1 MLTLLRRLL
10 SVGTDAAPE
19 ENFFI
24 SSGLE
29 FYGDLVAR
37 ASSGRIEG
45 KFDGHIIECRK
56 LIIGPHAT
64 IKGNVFAEEIVVY
77 GYCEGNLYAAGDM
90 KVFDT
95 AVILGDI
102 HASSLIVEHNAT
114 FRGNLRKLRTED
126 FLEITAR
133 EKEKIIQQ
141 RKSNVYN
148 IHSLNARLEAEQR
161 RARKVANG
169 MPLTPETEERT
180 NLPLKRIQVAAPIA
194 VQNDSLTPTAV
205 ASGSEMPKAI
215 NVQASPV
222 DVSTLIGGNTDF
234 LVPAMDEAFLPDYV
248 VPLPITQ
255 PDAIDDKSLPTSTG
269 SEIAAE
275 AAQATEPS
283 ASMLLLEAQ
292 STEVPVEI
300 EPSAEPFIE
309 ATENAF
315 VETTEEQTLFA
326 SEADLTADTLDIIGD
341 AGAEASAQEELI
353 SIAQTEEGLMEDQT
367 FFMDTDDAE
376 AMLEAQLMAD
386 ESWMEADAT
395 ADNITD
401 TEIGL
406 DEVEIPVDA
415 STVPEITLEEEIST
429 AIPAEDELAITLP
442 DVTEAAA
449 DTIPQAEPAFSF
461 PTSISSSWDTFPV
474 DQNDNGIRI
483 DPSIPFIRIP
493 DASPR
498 VEDAAACEEQ
508 PAQIRATFID
518 TTGGEISDIQAGDMI
533 EGRMDQAP
541 VEVLRVKATP
551 ARTMI
556 PRQLSSPEAFE
567 LREASGTMIIIREEE
582 EEVTEDSLSI
592 DRRQQG
598 GPELRGSEPMEAE
611 EPKFKISAVPT
622 AEPGYEP
629 GYTNQQ
635 RNTRKPVTV
644 QPENTRRWF

>member
-169 MPLTPETEERT
+169 MPLTPETEEQESA
-180 NLPLKRIQVAAPIA
+180 PLKRIQTAAPI
-194 VQNDSLTPTAV
+194 VVPNNRLTPSAV
-205 ASGSEMPKAI
+205 ASGSDMPRAI

-222 DVSTLIGGNTDF
+222 DVSTLTSGPSDF
-234 LVPAMDEAFLPDYV
+234 LIPTMDEAFLPNYV
-248 VPLPITQ
+248 VPMPIS
-255 PDAIDDKSLPTSTG
+255 PIDST
-269 SEIAAE
+269 IDPKLAE
-275 AAQATEPS
+275 TTEDTASAKAGQVAEPS
-283 ASMLLLEAQ
+283 ASLLLLDAGLNESSANIDASPAPTDDHVVELSQ
-292 STEVPVEI
+292 DEPVAKHIIEEIASLDETLEI
-300 EPSAEPFIE
+300 ELPSESAEI
-309 ATENAF
+309 
-315 VETTEEQTLFA
+315 
-326 SEADLTADTLDIIGD
+326 
-341 AGAEASAQEELI
+341 AEAVSEVAMAEEVAGET
-353 SIAQTEEGLMEDQT
+353 S
-367 FFMDTDDAE
+367 FFMDTEDAE
-376 AMLEAQLMAD
+376 AMLEAQLVAD
-386 ESWMEADAT
+386 ESWMDAAETDAAIMEEETAFPEVELSVEEINDEAD
-395 ADNITD
+395 
-401 TEIGL
+401 
-406 DEVEIPVDA
+406 
-415 STVPEITLEEEIST
+415 LEEVMFADLSADT
-429 AIPAEDELAITLP
+429 
-442 DVTEAAA
+442 AA
-449 DTIPQAEPAFSF
+449 DIQAPEAPEAEVDTTERAGDFFSF
-461 PTSISSSWDTFPV
+461 PTSVTTDFIPFQV

-498 VEDAAACEEQ
+498 IEDEAAQQEQ
-508 PAQIRATFID
+508 HIQVRATFID
-518 TTGGEISDIQAGDMI
+518 TTVGELTHPVSGSISE
-533 EGRMDQAP
+533 EGVDQVP
-541 VEVLRVKATP
+541 VEVLRVKASP

-567 LREASGTMIIIREEE
+567 LREASGTMIIIREEDDYISE
-582 EEVTEDSLSI
+582 EETNI
-592 DRRQQG
+592 DLRQQG
-598 GPELRGSEPMEAE
+598 GAELRGSEPLENE

-635 RNTRKPVTV
+635 RTNRKPVTV

>member
-1 MLTLLRRLL
+1 MLTFLRRLF

-169 MPLTPETEERT
+169 MPLTPETVERPVS
-180 NLPLKRIQVAAPIA
+180 PLKRIQSAAPIT
-194 VQNDSLTPTAV
+194 VPHNRITPAPVTT
-205 ASGSEMPKAI
+205 GSELPRAI
-215 NVQASPV
+215 NIPASPV
-222 DVSTLIGGNTDF
+222 DVSTLSGGPSDF
-234 LVPAMDEAFLPDYV
+234 LVPSMDESFLPDYV
-248 VPLPITQ
+248 VPLPAIGHEALVEKQQEVIREQEASAIT
-255 PDAIDDKSLPTSTG
+255 TN
-269 SEIAAE
+269 E
-275 AAQATEPS
+275 EPS
-283 ASMLLLEAQ
+283 ASMLLLEAETIGQ
-292 STEVPVEI
+292 VEEVK
-300 EPSAEPFIE
+300 
-309 ATENAF
+309 
-315 VETTEEQTLFA
+315 
-326 SEADLTADTLDIIGD
+326 G
-341 AGAEASAQEELI
+341 
-353 SIAQTEEGLMEDQT
+353 
-367 FFMDTDDAE
+367 E
-376 AMLEAQLMAD
+376 AMLEIEAPEVVEEEVDTIEEEAIAEEVAIDEVPESIEMTDIILEEVDAADTSIESAENADHFMEAEDADVMIDAQI
-386 ESWMEADAT
+386 EADALWMASIEST
-395 ADNITD
+395 LKA
-401 TEIGL
+401 EA
-406 DEVEIPVDA
+406 EVEIAPDFELETEVMIEDEA
-415 STVPEITLEEEIST
+415 SFVSEEISLT
-429 AIPAEDELAITLP
+429 VATEEVVEAFEEPA
-442 DVTEAAA
+442 AAA
-449 DTIPQAEPAFSF
+449 DDASAFSF
-461 PTSISSSWDTFPV
+461 PASVSASFDPFPV

-493 DASPR
+493 DAAPR
-498 VEDAAACEEQ
+498 SEEASDDITEDLTDV
-508 PAQIRATFID
+508 RASFMDTF
-518 TTGGEISDIQAGDMI
+518 AGDVVDFGKDAPAEFSMEI
-533 EGRMDQAP
+533 P
-541 VEVLRVKATP
+541 VEIKASKPVP
-551 ARTMI
+551 ARTII
-556 PRQLSSPEAFE
+556 PRQLTSPEAFE

-582 EEVTEDSLSI
+582 DYTEEHEADV

-598 GPELRGSEPMEAE
+598 GPELRGSEPLENE

-635 RNTRKPVTV
+635 RTTRKPVTV

>member
-1 MLTLLRRLL
+1 MLTFLRRLF

-169 MPLTPETEERT
+169 MPLTPEVEERPAS
-180 NLPLKRIQVAAPIA
+180 PLKRIQ
-194 VQNDSLTPTAV
+194 TAV
-205 ASGSEMPKAI
+205 PIIVPQNRITPAPVTTGSEMPRAI
-215 NVQASPV
+215 NIPTSRV
-222 DVSTLIGGNTDF
+222 DVSTISGGSSDF
-234 LVPAMDEAFLPDYV
+234 MVPSMDESFLPDYV
-248 VPLPITQ
+248 VPLP
-255 PDAIDDKSLPTSTG
+255 AIGHEALVEKQQEAIREQET
-269 SEIAAE
+269 AE
-275 AAQATEPS
+275 AIVALPSEPS
-283 ASMLLLEAQ
+283 ASMLLLEAEMAAQ
-292 STEVPVEI
+292 ADEVKEEAIVEI
-300 EPSAEPFIE
+300 EVAETFEEAVAINEEAFIAEEVAIFETPAAVEFE
-309 ATENAF
+309 ANTAEEFEAAFNNIENTEAF
-315 VETTEEQTLFA
+315 DHFME
-326 SEADLTADTLDIIGD
+326 SE
-341 AGAEASAQEELI
+341 
-353 SIAQTEEGLMEDQT
+353 
-367 FFMDTDDAE
+367 DAE
-376 AMLEAQLMAD
+376 AMIDAQFQADQAWMA
-386 ESWMEADAT
+386 S
-395 ADNITD
+395 
-401 TEIGL
+401 TETTI
-406 DEVEIPVDA
+406 EVEAEVEAAPETELE
-415 STVPEITLEEEIST
+415 TVEMMNEESSLVVEAMINLSEEIVAENIDEEEARIT
-429 AIPAEDELAITLP
+429 EDQTT
-442 DVTEAAA
+442 V
-449 DTIPQAEPAFSF
+449 FSF
-461 PTSISSSWDTFPV
+461 PTTVSTSFDPFPV

-493 DASPR
+493 DAAPR
-498 VEDAAACEEQ
+498 EE
-508 PAQIRATFID
+508 AGADEASDDLIEVRATFMD
-518 TTGGEISDIQAGDMI
+518 TFTQDVSDFGTDIAPEISNEM
-533 EGRMDQAP
+533 P
-541 VEVLRVKATP
+541 VEIKTIKSVA
-551 ARTMI
+551 ARNII
-556 PRQLSSPEAFE
+556 PRQLTSPEAFE
-567 LREASGTMIIIREEE
+567 LREASGTMIIIREEDDDFI
-582 EEVTEDSLSI
+582 EDAASDEDL
-592 DRRQQG
+592 RQQG
-598 GPELRGSEPMEAE
+598 GPELRGSEPMDNE

-635 RNTRKPVTV
+635 RTTRKPVTV

>member
-169 MPLTPETEERT
+169 MPLTPETEELT
-180 NLPLKRIQVAAPIA
+180 SAPLKRIQTAAPIVVPNNRLA
-194 VQNDSLTPTAV
+194 PSAV
-205 ASGSEMPKAI
+205 ASGSDMPRAI
-215 NVQASPV
+215 NIQASPV
-222 DVSTLIGGNTDF
+222 DVSTLTAGPADF
-234 LVPAMDEAFLPDYV
+234 LVPTMDEAFLPDYV
-248 VPLPITQ
+248 VPLPIS
-255 PDAIDDKSLPTSTG
+255 PIDSAIDSKP
-269 SEIAAE
+269 AE
-275 AAQATEPS
+275 TTEETAGAEVVQPTEPS
-283 ASMLLLEAQ
+283 ASLLLLDA
-292 STEVPVEI
+292 EVNESPANIDASPAPADDHVVELSQDEPVVEHVVEEIAALDETLEI
-300 EPSAEPFIE
+300 ELPSESAEI
-309 ATENAF
+309 
-315 VETTEEQTLFA
+315 
-326 SEADLTADTLDIIGD
+326 
-341 AGAEASAQEELI
+341 AEAVSEVEMTEDVVEEA
-353 SIAQTEEGLMEDQT
+353 S
-367 FFMDTDDAE
+367 FFMDTEDAE
-376 AMLEAQLMAD
+376 AMLEAQLVAD
-386 ESWMEADAT
+386 ESWMDAAETDAAIIEDETAFPELELSVEEINDEAD
-395 ADNITD
+395 
-401 TEIGL
+401 
-406 DEVEIPVDA
+406 
-415 STVPEITLEEEIST
+415 LEEVMFADLSADT
-429 AIPAEDELAITLP
+429 AEDIQAPEAPEAEVDT
-442 DVTEAAA
+442 TERAG
-449 DTIPQAEPAFSF
+449 DFFSF
-461 PTSISSSWDTFPV
+461 PTSVTTDFIPFQV

-498 VEDAAACEEQ
+498 IEDEAAQQEQ
-508 PAQIRATFID
+508 HIQVRATFID
-518 TTGGEISDIQAGDMI
+518 TTVGEVSHPVSGSISE
-533 EGRMDQAP
+533 EGVDQVP
-541 VEVLRVKATP
+541 VEVLRVKASP

-567 LREASGTMIIIREEE
+567 LREASGTMIIIREEDEYMVE
-582 EEVTEDSLSI
+582 EDTTV

-598 GPELRGSEPMEAE
+598 GPELRGSEPLENE

-635 RNTRKPVTV
+635 RTNRKPVTV

>member
-1 MLTLLRRLL
+1 MLTLLRRLFA
-10 SVGTDAAPE
+10 VGTDAAPE

-161 RARKVANG
+161 KARKVANG
-169 MPLTPETEERT
+169 MPLTPETEERA
-180 NLPLKRIQVAAPIA
+180 NAPLKRIQPASPIVVPQQILA
-194 VQNDSLTPTAV
+194 PTAV
-205 ASGSEMPKAI
+205 ATGVEMPRAI
-215 NVQASPV
+215 NIQASPV
-222 DVSTLIGGNTDF
+222 DVSTLSGGSADF
-234 LVPAMDEAFLPDYV
+234 LVPTMDEAFLPDYV
-248 VPLPITQ
+248 VPLPIVH
-255 PDAIDDKSLPTSTG
+255 PASEPESKLPETEVPSIG
-269 SEIAAE
+269 ADNKLD
-275 AAQATEPS
+275 TEPS
-283 ASMLLLEAQ
+283 ASMLLLEAELAATAAEVTEEIEEVAEVSEVEQ
-292 STEVPVEI
+292 IDTRAEETEIDIESVEMVDTITETDAVIEASTEVELTTDLIVE
-300 EPSAEPFIE
+300 EEEMMESGDVEAMLDAQTEADESWIE
-309 ATENAF
+309 ATETEAITSI
-315 VETTEEQTLFA
+315 ET
-326 SEADLTADTLDIIGD
+326 
-341 AGAEASAQEELI
+341 GATTT
-353 SIAQTEEGLMEDQT
+353 IAEIV
-367 FFMDTDDAE
+367 TDE
-376 AMLEAQLMAD
+376 AMFM
-386 ESWMEADAT
+386 
-395 ADNITD
+395 
-401 TEIGL
+401 
-406 DEVEIPVDA
+406 
-415 STVPEITLEEEIST
+415 EEIS
-429 AIPAEDELAITLP
+429 ADI
-442 DVTEAAA
+442 AA
-449 DTIPQAEPAFSF
+449 DEFEGLHEDIEEMNTEETAEEPMVQADNGFSF
-461 PTSISSSWDTFPV
+461 PTSISTSFEPFTL

-493 DASPR
+493 EPAPR
-498 VEDAAACEEQ
+498 MDDLQADSTPLESE
-508 PAQIRATFID
+508 IRASFYETPVSEAPAFV
-518 TTGGEISDIQAGDMI
+518 TGETLEIPMAQASTEEI
-533 EGRMDQAP
+533 
-541 VEVLRVKATP
+541 RVKITP
-551 ARTMI
+551 AKTMI

-567 LREASGTMIIIREEE
+567 LREDSGTMIVIREEGEDMIE
-582 EEVTEDSLSI
+582 EEDNV

-598 GPELRGSEPMEAE
+598 GPELRGSEPLEND

-635 RNTRKPVTV
+635 RTTRKPVTA

>member
-169 MPLTPETEERT
+169 MPLTPETEELT
-180 NLPLKRIQVAAPIA
+180 SAPLKRIQTAAPIVVPNNRLA
-194 VQNDSLTPTAV
+194 PSAV
-205 ASGSEMPKAI
+205 ASGSDMPRAI

-222 DVSTLIGGNTDF
+222 DVSTLTAGPSDF
-234 LVPAMDEAFLPDYV
+234 LVPTMDEAFFPNYV
-248 VPLPITQ
+248 VPMPIS
-255 PDAIDDKSLPTSTG
+255 PIDST
-269 SEIAAE
+269 IDPKLAE
-275 AAQATEPS
+275 TTEETAGAEVAQSTEPS
-283 ASMLLLEAQ
+283 ASLLLLDAEVNESSANIEANP
-292 STEVPVEI
+292 VPADDQQVEMSQDEPVAEHVIEEIAALDETLEI
-300 EPSAEPFIE
+300 ELPSASAVI
-309 ATENAF
+309 
-315 VETTEEQTLFA
+315 
-326 SEADLTADTLDIIGD
+326 
-341 AGAEASAQEELI
+341 AEAVSEVEMA
-353 SIAQTEEGLMEDQT
+353 EDVVGET
-367 FFMDTDDAE
+367 SFFMDTEDAE
-376 AMLEAQLMAD
+376 AMLEAQLVAD
-386 ESWMEADAT
+386 ESWMDASETDAAIMEEETAFPEVELSVEEINDEAD
-395 ADNITD
+395 
-401 TEIGL
+401 
-406 DEVEIPVDA
+406 
-415 STVPEITLEEEIST
+415 LEEVMFADLSADT
-429 AIPAEDELAITLP
+429 
-442 DVTEAAA
+442 AA
-449 DTIPQAEPAFSF
+449 DIQAPELPEAEVDTTERAGDFFSF
-461 PTSISSSWDTFPV
+461 PTSVTTDFIPFQV

-498 VEDAAACEEQ
+498 IEDEAAQQEQ
-508 PAQIRATFID
+508 HIQVRATFID
-518 TTGGEISDIQAGDMI
+518 TTVGEVSHPVSGSISE
-533 EGRMDQAP
+533 EGVDQVP

-567 LREASGTMIIIREEE
+567 LREASGTMIIIREEDEDMAE
-582 EEVTEDSLSI
+582 EDTTV

-598 GPELRGSEPMEAE
+598 GPELRGSEPLENE

-635 RNTRKPVTV
+635 RTTRKPVTV

>member
-1 MLTLLRRLL
+1 MLTFLRRLF

-169 MPLTPETEERT
+169 MPLTPETEERPVS
-180 NLPLKRIQVAAPIA
+180 PLKRIQTASPITVPQNRITPAP
-194 VQNDSLTPTAV
+194 VTT
-205 ASGSEMPKAI
+205 GSELPRAI
-215 NVQASPV
+215 NIPASPV
-222 DVSTLIGGNTDF
+222 DVSTLSGGPSDF
-234 LVPAMDEAFLPDYV
+234 LVPSMDESFLPDYV
-248 VPLPITQ
+248 VPLPAIGHEALVEKQQEAIREQEASAIT
-255 PDAIDDKSLPTSTG
+255 TN
-269 SEIAAE
+269 E
-275 AAQATEPS
+275 EPS
-283 ASMLLLEAQ
+283 ASMLLLEAETIGQ
-292 STEVPVEI
+292 VEEVK
-300 EPSAEPFIE
+300 
-309 ATENAF
+309 
-315 VETTEEQTLFA
+315 
-326 SEADLTADTLDIIGD
+326 G
-341 AGAEASAQEELI
+341 
-353 SIAQTEEGLMEDQT
+353 
-367 FFMDTDDAE
+367 E
-376 AMLEAQLMAD
+376 AMLEIEAPEVVDEEVDTIEEESIAVEVTIDEVPESIEMTDIILEEVDAADISIESAENADHFMEAEDADVMIDAQI
-386 ESWMEADAT
+386 EADALWMASIEST
-395 ADNITD
+395 IEA
-401 TEIGL
+401 EA
-406 DEVEIPVDA
+406 EVEIAPDFELETEVMIQDEA
-415 STVPEITLEEEIST
+415 SFVSEEISLMV
-429 AIPAEDELAITLP
+429 ASEEVVEAFEEPA
-442 DVTEAAA
+442 AAA
-449 DTIPQAEPAFSF
+449 DDASAFSF
-461 PTSISSSWDTFPV
+461 PASVSASFDPFPV

-493 DASPR
+493 DAAPR
-498 VEDAAACEEQ
+498 AEEAADDITEDMTEVRASFMDTFAGEVVDFGTDA
-508 PAQIRATFID
+508 PAEFSL
-518 TTGGEISDIQAGDMI
+518 EM
-533 EGRMDQAP
+533 P
-541 VEVLRVKATP
+541 VEIKASKPVP
-551 ARTMI
+551 ARTII
-556 PRQLSSPEAFE
+556 PRQLTSPEAFE

-582 EEVTEDSLSI
+582 DYTEEHEADV

-598 GPELRGSEPMEAE
+598 GPELRGSEPLENE

-635 RNTRKPVTV
+635 RTTRKPVTV

>member
-1 MLTLLRRLL
+1 MLTLLRRLFA
-10 SVGTDAAPE
+10 VGTDAAPE

-148 IHSLNARLEAEQR
+148 IHSLNARLEAEQQ

-169 MPLTPETEERT
+169 MPLTSETKDRIVA
-180 NLPLKRIQVAAPIA
+180 PLKRIQTAAPI
-194 VQNDSLTPTAV
+194 VLPNNRLTPSAV
-205 ASGSEMPKAI
+205 SAGTDMPRAI
-215 NVQASPV
+215 NIQASPV
-222 DVSTLIGGNTDF
+222 DVSTLTAGTDDF
-234 LVPAMDEAFLPDYV
+234 LVPTMDEAFLPDYV
-248 VPLPITQ
+248 VPHPLVSD
-255 PDAIDDKSLPTSTG
+255 DA
-269 SEIAAE
+269 AAE
-275 AAQATEPS
+275 AQMPQLPALDNGSATASDAEPS
-283 ASMLLLEAQ
+283 ASLLLLEAEI
-292 STEVPVEI
+292 TEAFAGINEMTESLVEPM
-300 EPSAEPFIE
+300 EEVSVAEPLSDTIFEQLADLEETMAMEAEPEVIE
-309 ATENAF
+309 TEAAISFEENAE
-315 VETTEEQTLFA
+315 VKTEEVA
-326 SEADLTADTLDIIGD
+326 
-341 AGAEASAQEELI
+341 
-353 SIAQTEEGLMEDQT
+353 
-367 FFMDTDDAE
+367 FFMDADDAE
-376 AMLEAQLMAD
+376 AMVEAQIEAD
-386 ESWMEADAT
+386 QSWMEMADLGARIIVNADAPVDVEISEADDQISASEVKELIEAEWSVEADKEIAT
-395 ADNITD
+395 PDAFDAEITEKQDNI
-401 TEIGL
+401 
-406 DEVEIPVDA
+406 
-415 STVPEITLEEEIST
+415 
-429 AIPAEDELAITLP
+429 
-442 DVTEAAA
+442 
-449 DTIPQAEPAFSF
+449 FSF
-461 PTSISSSWDTFPV
+461 PTSISTSFEPFRV
-474 DQNDNGIRI
+474 DGNDNGILI

-493 DASPR
+493 DVAPR
-498 VEDAAACEEQ
+498 TEETPATFEQQ
-508 PAQIRATFID
+508 PTEIRATFID
-518 TTGGEISDIQAGDMI
+518 SSTEETSYFGTHEEVEDLQVPSPA
-533 EGRMDQAP
+533 
-541 VEVLRVKATP
+541 EVLSVKSTP
-551 ARTMI
+551 ASSTI
-556 PRQLSSPEAFE
+556 PRQLSSLEAFE
-567 LREASGTMIIIREEE
+567 LREACGTIIIIREAND
-582 EEVTEDSLSI
+582 EVTDEETNV

-598 GPELRGSEPMEAE
+598 GPELRGSEPLEND

-635 RNTRKPVTV
+635 RTTRKPVTV

>member
-169 MPLTPETEERT
+169 MPLTPETEELT
-180 NLPLKRIQVAAPIA
+180 SAPLKRIQTAAPIVVPNNRLA
-194 VQNDSLTPTAV
+194 PSAV
-205 ASGSEMPKAI
+205 ASGSDMPRAI

-222 DVSTLIGGNTDF
+222 DVSTLTAGPSDF
-234 LVPAMDEAFLPDYV
+234 LVPTMDEAFFPNYV
-248 VPLPITQ
+248 VPMPIS
-255 PDAIDDKSLPTSTG
+255 PIDST
-269 SEIAAE
+269 IDPKLAE
-275 AAQATEPS
+275 TTEETAGAEVAQSTEPS
-283 ASMLLLEAQ
+283 ASLLLLDAEVNESSANIEANP
-292 STEVPVEI
+292 VPADDQQVEMSQDEPVAEHVVEEITALDETLEI
-300 EPSAEPFIE
+300 ELPSASAVI
-309 ATENAF
+309 
-315 VETTEEQTLFA
+315 
-326 SEADLTADTLDIIGD
+326 
-341 AGAEASAQEELI
+341 AEAVSEVEMA
-353 SIAQTEEGLMEDQT
+353 EDVVGET
-367 FFMDTDDAE
+367 SFFMDTEDAE
-376 AMLEAQLMAD
+376 AMLEAQLVAD
-386 ESWMEADAT
+386 ESWMDASETDAAIMEEETAFPEVELSVEEINDEAD
-395 ADNITD
+395 
-401 TEIGL
+401 
-406 DEVEIPVDA
+406 
-415 STVPEITLEEEIST
+415 LEEVMFADLSADT
-429 AIPAEDELAITLP
+429 
-442 DVTEAAA
+442 AA
-449 DTIPQAEPAFSF
+449 DIQAPELPEAEVDTTERAGDFFSF
-461 PTSISSSWDTFPV
+461 PTSVTTDFIPFQV

-498 VEDAAACEEQ
+498 IEDEAAQQEQ
-508 PAQIRATFID
+508 HIQVRATFID
-518 TTGGEISDIQAGDMI
+518 TTVGEVSHPVSGSISE
-533 EGRMDQAP
+533 EGVDQVP

-567 LREASGTMIIIREEE
+567 LREASGTMIIIREEDEDMAE
-582 EEVTEDSLSI
+582 EDTTV

-598 GPELRGSEPMEAE
+598 GPELRGSEPLENE

-635 RNTRKPVTV
+635 RTTRKPVTV

>member
-10 SVGTDAAPE
+10 SVGTEATPE

-169 MPLTPETEERT
+169 LPLTPETEERP
-180 NLPLKRIQVAAPIA
+180 NAPLKRIQTAAPII
-194 VQNDSLTPTAV
+194 VPQNRITPAPVTTGA
-205 ASGSEMPKAI
+205 EMPRAI
-215 NVQASPV
+215 NVPVTPV
-222 DVSTLIGGNTDF
+222 DVSTLSGGSSDF
-234 LVPAMDEAFLPDYV
+234 MVPSMDESFLPDYV
-248 VPLPITQ
+248 VPMPNA
-255 PDAIDDKSLPTSTG
+255 DN
-269 SEIAAE
+269 ENAE
-275 AAQATEPS
+275 QKQEELIPLTEATATDVATEPS
-283 ASMLLLEAQ
+283 ASMLLLETAV
-292 STEVPVEI
+292 TETVPEMTETISEEVVAVQPELPAEEEILKETSEAEMTSVETAEPAVEI
-300 EPSAEPFIE
+300 IAEQEMETENITIEEPVAELEEEAVSFMEADEAEILIE
-309 ATENAF
+309 AQLEADELWMNAAEAEIEETEA
-315 VETTEEQTLFA
+315 V
-326 SEADLTADTLDIIGD
+326 ADLT
-341 AGAEASAQEELI
+341 
-353 SIAQTEEGLMEDQT
+353 
-367 FFMDTDDAE
+367 
-376 AMLEAQLMAD
+376 
-386 ESWMEADAT
+386 
-395 ADNITD
+395 
-401 TEIGL
+401 
-406 DEVEIPVDA
+406 EVESEEV
-415 STVPEITLEEEIST
+415 ITLEEAPESEGTILET
-429 AIPAEDELAITLP
+429 ASAEDASIEEEAGVRMETG
-442 DVTEAAA
+442 DV
-449 DTIPQAEPAFSF
+449 FSF
-461 PTSISSSWDTFPV
+461 PTTVATSFDPFPV
-474 DQNDNGIRI
+474 MPNDNGIRI

-493 DASPR
+493 DAAPQVEEVFREEMSP
-498 VEDAAACEEQ
+498 AAEVRASFTDDVKEVAKAEQ
-508 PAQIRATFID
+508 MEVTVPAATA
-518 TTGGEISDIQAGDMI
+518 EIS
-533 EGRMDQAP
+533 RKP
-541 VEVLRVKATP
+541 VAKV
-551 ARTMI
+551 MI
-556 PRQLSSPEAFE
+556 PRQLSSPESYE
-567 LREASGTMIIIREEE
+567 LREASGTMIIIREEQDDL
-582 EEVTEDSLSI
+582 V
-592 DRRQQG
+592 
-598 GPELRGSEPMEAE
+598 SEPIAAIDQQQVDADQQEAGLADTE
-611 EPKFKISAVPT
+611 EPKYKIPAVPT

-635 RNTRKPVTV
+635 RTTRKPVTV

>member
-1 MLTLLRRLL
+1 MLTFLRRLF

-169 MPLTPETEERT
+169 MPLTPETEERPVS
-180 NLPLKRIQVAAPIA
+180 PLKRIQTASPITVPQNRITPAP
-194 VQNDSLTPTAV
+194 VTT
-205 ASGSEMPKAI
+205 GSELPRAI
-215 NVQASPV
+215 NIPASPV
-222 DVSTLIGGNTDF
+222 DVSTLSGGPSDF
-234 LVPAMDEAFLPDYV
+234 LVPSMDESFLPDYV
-248 VPLPITQ
+248 VPLP
-255 PDAIDDKSLPTSTG
+255 AIG
-269 SEIAAE
+269 HE
-275 AAQATEPS
+275 ALVEKQQEAIRDQEASANTTTEEPS
-283 ASMLLLEAQ
+283 ASMLLLEAETIGQ
-292 STEVPVEI
+292 VEEVK
-300 EPSAEPFIE
+300 
-309 ATENAF
+309 
-315 VETTEEQTLFA
+315 
-326 SEADLTADTLDIIGD
+326 G
-341 AGAEASAQEELI
+341 
-353 SIAQTEEGLMEDQT
+353 
-367 FFMDTDDAE
+367 E
-376 AMLEAQLMAD
+376 AMLEIEAPEVVEEEVDTIEEEAIAEEVAIDEVPESIEMTDIILEEVDAADTSIESAENADHFMEAEDADVMIDAQI
-386 ESWMEADAT
+386 EADALWMASIEST
-395 ADNITD
+395 IEA
-401 TEIGL
+401 EA
-406 DEVEIPVDA
+406 EVEIAPDFELETEVMIEDEA
-415 STVPEITLEEEIST
+415 SFVSEEISLT
-429 AIPAEDELAITLP
+429 VATEEVVEAFEEPA
-442 DVTEAAA
+442 AAA
-449 DTIPQAEPAFSF
+449 DDASAFSF
-461 PTSISSSWDTFPV
+461 PASVSASFDPFPV

-493 DASPR
+493 DAAPR
-498 VEDAAACEEQ
+498 AEEAADDITEDLTEV
-508 PAQIRATFID
+508 RASFMDTF
-518 TTGGEISDIQAGDMI
+518 AGDVVDFGTDAPAEFSMEI
-533 EGRMDQAP
+533 P
-541 VEVLRVKATP
+541 VEIKASKPVP
-551 ARTMI
+551 ARTII
-556 PRQLSSPEAFE
+556 PRQLTSPEAFE

-582 EEVTEDSLSI
+582 DYTEEHEADV

-598 GPELRGSEPMEAE
+598 GPELRGSEPLENE

-635 RNTRKPVTV
+635 RTTRKPVTV

>member
-1 MLTLLRRLL
+1 MLTLLRRLF

-169 MPLTPETEERT
+169 MPLTPEIEERPAS
-180 NLPLKRIQVAAPIA
+180 PLKRIQTAAPII
-194 VQNDSLTPTAV
+194 VPQNRITPAPVTT
-205 ASGSEMPKAI
+205 GSEMPRAI
-215 NVQASPV
+215 NIPASRV
-222 DVSTLIGGNTDF
+222 DVSTISGGSSDF
-234 LVPAMDEAFLPDYV
+234 MVPSMDESFLPDYV
-248 VPLPITQ
+248 VPLP
-255 PDAIDDKSLPTSTG
+255 AIGHEALVEKQQEAIREQET
-269 SEIAAE
+269 AE
-275 AAQATEPS
+275 AIVAPPSEPS
-283 ASMLLLEAQ
+283 ASMLLLEAEMAAQ
-292 STEVPVEI
+292 ADEVKEEAIVEI
-300 EPSAEPFIE
+300 EAPETFEEVVALIEEASIVEEVAIFETPAAVEFEANTAEEIDEAYNNIE
-309 ATENAF
+309 NTEAFDHFMESEGADAMIDAQVQADQAWMAATETTIE
-315 VETTEEQTLFA
+315 VEAEMEAAPETELETVEMMNEESSLVVEA
-326 SEADLTADTLDIIGD
+326 INLSEEIV
-341 AGAEASAQEELI
+341 AENIEE
-353 SIAQTEEGLMEDQT
+353 EEARITEDQ
-367 FFMDTDDAE
+367 
-376 AMLEAQLMAD
+376 
-386 ESWMEADAT
+386 
-395 ADNITD
+395 
-401 TEIGL
+401 
-406 DEVEIPVDA
+406 
-415 STVPEITLEEEIST
+415 STV
-429 AIPAEDELAITLP
+429 
-442 DVTEAAA
+442 
-449 DTIPQAEPAFSF
+449 FSF
-461 PTSISSSWDTFPV
+461 PTTVSTSFDPFPV

-493 DASPR
+493 DAAPR
-498 VEDAAACEEQ
+498 EEAGAGEASQ
-508 PAQIRATFID
+508 DLIEVRATFMD
-518 TTGGEISDIQAGDMI
+518 TFTEDVSDFGTDIAPEISNEMPAEIKTIKSVA
-533 EGRMDQAP
+533 
-541 VEVLRVKATP
+541 

-556 PRQLSSPEAFE
+556 PRQLTSPEAFE

-582 EEVTEDSLSI
+582 EYTDELEADV

-598 GPELRGSEPMEAE
+598 GPELRGSEPMDNE

-635 RNTRKPVTV
+635 RTTRKPVTV

>member
-169 MPLTPETEERT
+169 MPLTPETEE
-180 NLPLKRIQVAAPIA
+180 LPASPLKRIQNASPI
-194 VQNDSLTPTAV
+194 VVPQNRITPSPVTT
-205 ASGSEMPKAI
+205 GSELPRAI
-215 NVQASPV
+215 NIPASPV
-222 DVSTLIGGNTDF
+222 DVSTLSGGSSDF
-234 LVPAMDEAFLPDYV
+234 MVPAMDESFLPDYV
-248 VPLPITQ
+248 VPLP
-255 PDAIDDKSLPTSTG
+255 AIGHEALVEKQQENVREEATANTS
-269 SEIAAE
+269 A
-275 AAQATEPS
+275 EPS
-283 ASMLLLEAQ
+283 ASMLLLE
-292 STEVPVEI
+292 TEIPAPV
-300 EPSAEPFIE
+300 E
-309 ATENAF
+309 ATEVA
-315 VETTEEQTLFA
+315 VEETAYTSEQVVSIETE
-326 SEADLTADTLDIIGD
+326 SIEAEIMIGADATSDEEFIGD
-341 AGAEASAQEELI
+341 APVEMVETVTSEFTLETLTDALVEVDTPMEPIEVEAPA
-353 SIAQTEEGLMEDQT
+353 D
-367 FFMDTDDAE
+367 FFMDTEDAE
-376 AMLEAQLMAD
+376 ALIDAQLQ
-386 ESWMEADAT
+386 ADAQWLASEDEPALQT
-395 ADNITD
+395 LEEVSSINELSSVEAFEVDIEEIRLTEETD
-401 TEIGL
+401 EWVMGEEEISS
-406 DEVEIPVDA
+406 DVESGSSFSIPDMVTPSFDIFPVDA
-415 STVPEITLEEEIST
+415 S
-429 AIPAEDELAITLP
+429 
-442 DVTEAAA
+442 
-449 DTIPQAEPAFSF
+449 
-461 PTSISSSWDTFPV
+461 
-474 DQNDNGIRI
+474 DNGIRI

-498 VEDAAACEEQ
+498 VEETHTEESQ
-508 PAQIRATFID
+508 MEIRASFMDTFA
-518 TTGGEISDIQAGDMI
+518 GELSDLGTDVHLEAQLPETPAEI
-533 EGRMDQAP
+533 
-541 VEVLRVKATP
+541 LRVRSTQAK
-551 ARTMI
+551 TMI
-556 PRQLSSPEAFE
+556 PRQLTSPEAFE

-582 EEVTEDSLSI
+582 ADLTDEDAAI

-598 GPELRGSEPMEAE
+598 GPELRGSESMEQE
-611 EPKFKISAVPT
+611 EPKFKMSAVPT

-635 RNTRKPVTV
+635 RTTRKPVTV

>member
-1 MLTLLRRLL
+1 MLTLLRRLF

-169 MPLTPETEERT
+169 MPLTPEVEERPES
-180 NLPLKRIQVAAPIA
+180 PLKRIQTAAPII
-194 VQNDSLTPTAV
+194 VPQNRISPAPVTT
-205 ASGSEMPKAI
+205 GSEMPRAI
-215 NVQASPV
+215 NIPTSRV
-222 DVSTLIGGNTDF
+222 DVSTISGGSSDF
-234 LVPAMDEAFLPDYV
+234 MVPSMDESFLPDYV
-248 VPLPITQ
+248 VPLP
-255 PDAIDDKSLPTSTG
+255 AIGHEALVEKQQ
-269 SEIAAE
+269 EAIREQEAAE
-275 AAQATEPS
+275 AIAAPSEPS
-283 ASMLLLEAQ
+283 ASMLLLEAEMAAQ
-292 STEVPVEI
+292 AEAVHEETIVEI
-300 EPSAEPFIE
+300 EAPETFEEVVALTDVAPIIE
-309 ATENAF
+309 EVDITE
-315 VETTEEQTLFA
+315 T
-326 SEADLTADTLDIIGD
+326 SEAVDYEVNTVEEID
-341 AGAEASAQEELI
+341 EAHINIEN
-353 SIAQTEEGLMEDQT
+353 TEAFDHFMESE
-367 FFMDTDDAE
+367 DAE
-376 AMLEAQLMAD
+376 AMIDAQVEADQAWMAAS
-386 ESWMEADAT
+386 EAIIEVETEMEAALAT
-395 ADNITD
+395 ELET
-401 TEIGL
+401 
-406 DEVEIPVDA
+406 VEMVEDA
-415 STVPEITLEEEIST
+415 SSPVVEEINQSEEIVDGNIEEEDARI
-429 AIPAEDELAITLP
+429 AEDEAS
-442 DVTEAAA
+442 V
-449 DTIPQAEPAFSF
+449 FSF
-461 PTSISSSWDTFPV
+461 PTMVSTSFDPLPV

-493 DASPR
+493 DAAPR
-498 VEDAAACEEQ
+498 EEEAALEMSEDLTEV
-508 PAQIRATFID
+508 RASFVD
-518 TTGGEISDIQAGDMI
+518 TMT
-533 EGRMDQAP
+533 
-541 VEVLRVKATP
+541 VEVSDFGTDVTP
-551 ARTMI
+551 EFQLEVPAEIKTIKSVAAKTMI
-556 PRQLSSPEAFE
+556 PRQLTSPEAFE

-582 EEVTEDSLSI
+582 EYTEEVEADV

-598 GPELRGSEPMEAE
+598 GPELRGSEPMDNE

-635 RNTRKPVTV
+635 RTTRKPVTV

>member
-10 SVGTDAAPE
+10 SVGTEAAPE

-169 MPLTPETEERT
+169 MPLTPETEERS
-180 NLPLKRIQVAAPIA
+180 NAPLKRIQVAAPII
-194 VQNDSLTPTAV
+194 VQNDILSPTAV
-205 ASGSEMPKAI
+205 ASGSEMPRAI
-215 NVQASPV
+215 NIQASPV
-222 DVSTLIGGNTDF
+222 DVSTLTGGMADF
-234 LVPAMDEAFLPDYV
+234 LVPAMNEAFLPDYV
-248 VPLPITQ
+248 VTLPITQ
-255 PDAIDDKSLPTSTG
+255 PDAVEDNSLPTTNV
-269 SEIAAE
+269 SELAVE
-275 AAQATEPS
+275 AAQETEPS
-283 ASMLLLEAQ
+283 ASLLLLE
-292 STEVPVEI
+292 T
-300 EPSAEPFIE
+300 
-309 ATENAF
+309 
-315 VETTEEQTLFA
+315 QTA
-326 SEADLTADTLDIIGD
+326 DIPAAADLTEEPVIAEVETNMDEITVEDASSADEAELAADNIGLSEID
-341 AGAEASAQEELI
+341 VTEQSVREELS
-353 SIAQTEEGLMEDQT
+353 SIAQPEAEPVDEEP
-367 FFMDTDDAE
+367 FFMDTEDAE
-376 AMLEAQLMAD
+376 AMLEAQLQAD
-386 ESWMEADAT
+386 ESWMASVDTNEQLSGYEEVLVIEEASPEVWAEESDLNESEMEAAT
-395 ADNITD
+395 D
-401 TEIGL
+401 ESSVEL
-406 DEVEIPVDA
+406 DEPGI
-415 STVPEITLEEEIST
+415 EESRQ
-429 AIPAEDELAITLP
+429 AIHAESG
-442 DVTEAAA
+442 
-449 DTIPQAEPAFSF
+449 QFFSF
-461 PTSISSSWDTFPV
+461 PTSVAPAFDPFPV
-474 DQNDNGIRI
+474 DLNDNGIRI
-483 DPSIPFIRIP
+483 DPSIPIIRIP
-493 DASPR
+493 EPAPRFEEKQAEGFEPQTEIRASFMDTTNGDLSRFATGDMLKASQEP
-498 VEDAAACEEQ
+498 VQE
-508 PAQIRATFID
+508 QIRAKVTH
-518 TTGGEISDIQAGDMI
+518 A
-533 EGRMDQAP
+533 
-541 VEVLRVKATP
+541 K
-551 ARTMI
+551 TMI

-582 EEVTEDSLSI
+582 EITAEDEPSV

-598 GPELRGSEPMEAE
+598 GPELRGSEPMETE

-635 RNTRKPVTV
+635 RTNRKPVTV

>member
-1 MLTLLRRLL
+1 MLTLLRRLF
-10 SVGTDAAPE
+10 SVGSDATPE

-169 MPLTPETEERT
+169 IPLTPETEERP
-180 NLPLKRIQVAAPIA
+180 NMPLKRIQTAAPII
-194 VQNDSLTPTAV
+194 VPQNRITPSPVTT
-205 ASGSEMPKAI
+205 GSEMPRAI
-215 NVQASPV
+215 NVPLTPV
-222 DVSTLIGGNTDF
+222 DVSTLSGGASDF
-234 LVPAMDEAFLPDYV
+234 MVPAMDESFLPDYV
-248 VPLPITQ
+248 VPMPNAENEPAEQKKEEILPLTE
-255 PDAIDDKSLPTSTG
+255 ATANELTS
-269 SEIAAE
+269 
-275 AAQATEPS
+275 EPS
-283 ASMLLLEAQ
+283 ASMMLLETAATEEEAQ
-292 STEVPVEI
+292 TVETISEEIVEAEAVNTAPAEILEEMSETAADTLETEEPAAEIIAEVEILDETITIEESVADVEEELLSFMEADEAEALITAQLEADELWMQSAEAEVEETEVV
-300 EPSAEPFIE
+300 
-309 ATENAF
+309 
-315 VETTEEQTLFA
+315 
-326 SEADLTADTLDIIGD
+326 ADLTEDLST
-341 AGAEASAQEELI
+341 EAVTPDETQAPEEI
-353 SIAQTEEGLMEDQT
+353 
-367 FFMDTDDAE
+367 
-376 AMLEAQLMAD
+376 MLETAAD
-386 ESWMEADAT
+386 AADVVEEKAEVSMEA
-395 ADNITD
+395 
-401 TEIGL
+401 G
-406 DEVEIPVDA
+406 
-415 STVPEITLEEEIST
+415 SY
-429 AIPAEDELAITLP
+429 
-442 DVTEAAA
+442 
-449 DTIPQAEPAFSF
+449 FSF
-461 PTSISSSWDTFPV
+461 PTTVSTSFDPFPV
-474 DQNDNGIRI
+474 MPNDNGIRI

-493 DASPR
+493 DAAPQLEDVSREEMSP
-498 VEDAAACEEQ
+498 AAEVRASFSEEIGEEARNEHIEMTI
-508 PAQIRATFID
+508 PAASV
-518 TTGGEISDIQAGDMI
+518 EISRKPLAK
-533 EGRMDQAP
+533 
-541 VEVLRVKATP
+541 V
-551 ARTMI
+551 MI
-556 PRQLSSPEAFE
+556 PRQLSSPEAYE
-567 LREASGTMIIIREEE
+567 IREASGTMIIIREEQDDAVSE
-582 EEVTEDSLSI
+582 AIAAI
-592 DRRQQG
+592 DHKQVVADQD
-598 GPELRGSEPMEAE
+598 EAGEFDGE
-611 EPKFKISAVPT
+611 EPKYKIPAVPT

-635 RNTRKPVTV
+635 RTTRKPVTV